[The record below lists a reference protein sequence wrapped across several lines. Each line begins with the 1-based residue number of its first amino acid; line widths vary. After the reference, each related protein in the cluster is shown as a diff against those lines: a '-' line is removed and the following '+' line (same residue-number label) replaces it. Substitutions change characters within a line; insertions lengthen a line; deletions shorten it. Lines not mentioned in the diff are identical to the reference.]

1 MLELSVLVKR
11 RSFLTMRKQLIA
23 LAAGFLILGSAT
35 MTAQAASVSYTV
47 EKGDTLWAIAQANN
61 ISVEDLQASNL
72 LDSSLIFPAQ
82 QLELESKS
90 DKKSDDTYTIKKGD
104 TLTKIAEENEVTI
117 ADLMSWN
124 NLSSDLIFAG
134 DTLALSAK
142 ATSNITKV
150 QQTPAQTQEA
160 PQAKQTKQAQS
171 TSTQSAT
178 ATPPQG
184 GKTMTVRA
192 TAYTAYCTGCSGVT
206 ATGYDLRANPGA
218 KVIAV
223 DPSVIP
229 LGSRVWV
236 EGYGEAIASD
246 TGGAI
251 KGNRIDVFIPD
262 NNKVYQWGVRNV
274 TIKVLN

>member
-35 MTAQAASVSYTV
+35 MTAQAASVSYSYTV
-47 EKGDTLWAIAQANN
+47 EKGDTLWAIAQAND

-72 LDSSLIFPAQ
+72 LDTSLIFPEQ

-104 TLTKIAEENEVTI
+104 TLTKIAEKKDVTI
-117 ADLMSWN
+117 ADLMDWN

-150 QQTPAQTQEA
+150 QQTPA
-160 PQAKQTKQAQS
+160 PKQPKQAQS
-171 TSTQSAT
+171 TSTQTTTSAP
-178 ATPPQG
+178 APQQG

-192 TAYTAYCTGCSGVT
+192 TAYTAYCTGCSGIT

>member
-1 MLELSVLVKR
+1 
-11 RSFLTMRKQLIA
+11 MRKQLIA

-35 MTAQAASVSYTV
+35 VTAQAASVSYIV
-47 EKGDTLWAIAQANN
+47 EKGDTLWSIAQDNDVT
-61 ISVEDLQASNL
+61 VEDLQVSNL
-72 LDSSLIFPAQ
+72 LDSSLIFPEQ

-90 DKKSDDTYTIKKGD
+90 DEKSDDTYTIKKGD
-104 TLTKIAEENEVTI
+104 TLTKISEEKEVTI
-117 ADLMSWN
+117 ADLMKWN
-124 NLSSDLIFAG
+124 DLSSDLIFAG
-134 DTLALSAK
+134 DKLALSAT
-142 ATSNITKV
+142 ATSDITRV
-150 QQTPAQTQEA
+150 
-160 PQAKQTKQAQS
+160 KQAQQAKS
-171 TSTQSAT
+171 TSAQTTTS
-178 ATPPQG
+178 TPPQQG

-274 TIKVLN
+274 TIKVLD

>member
-1 MLELSVLVKR
+1 
-11 RSFLTMRKQLIA
+11 MRKQLIA
-23 LAAGFLILGSAT
+23 LAAGFLLLGSAT

>member
-1 MLELSVLVKR
+1 
-11 RSFLTMRKQLIA
+11 MRKQLIA

-47 EKGDTLWAIAQANN
+47 EEGDTLWAIAQANK
-61 ISVEDLQASNL
+61 ISVEELQASNE

-82 QLELESKS
+82 QLELESES
-90 DKKSDDTYTIKKGD
+90 DEKSDDTYTIKKGD
-104 TLTKIAEENEVTI
+104 TLTKIAKENEVTI

-142 ATSNITKV
+142 AASDITEV
-150 QQTPAQTQEA
+150 QQTPAQKQA
-160 PQAKQTKQAQS
+160 PQAKQAQS
-171 TSTQSAT
+171 TTGQT
-178 ATPPQG
+178 ATSAPQQE

-274 TIKVLN
+274 TIKILN

>member
-35 MTAQAASVSYTV
+35 MTAQAASVSYSYTV
-47 EKGDTLWAIAQANN
+47 EKGDTLWAIAQAND

-72 LDSSLIFPAQ
+72 LDTSLIFPEQ

-90 DKKSDDTYTIKKGD
+90 DKKLDDTYTIKKGD
-104 TLTKIAEENEVTI
+104 TLTKIAEKKDVTI
-117 ADLMSWN
+117 ADLMDWN

-150 QQTPAQTQEA
+150 QQTPA
-160 PQAKQTKQAQS
+160 PKQAKQAQS
-171 TSTQSAT
+171 TSTQTTTSA
-178 ATPPQG
+178 PQQG

-192 TAYTAYCTGCSGVT
+192 TAYTAYCTGCSGIT

>member
-47 EKGDTLWAIAQANN
+47 EKGDTLWAIAQAND

-72 LDSSLIFPAQ
+72 LDTSLIFPEQ

-104 TLTKIAEENEVTI
+104 TLTKIADEKEVTI
-117 ADLMSWN
+117 ADLMDWN

-150 QQTPAQTQEA
+150 QQTQA
-160 PQAKQTKQAQS
+160 PQAKQAQS
-171 TSTQSAT
+171 TSTQTTTSA
-178 ATPPQG
+178 PQQG

-192 TAYTAYCTGCSGVT
+192 TAYTAYCTGCSGIT